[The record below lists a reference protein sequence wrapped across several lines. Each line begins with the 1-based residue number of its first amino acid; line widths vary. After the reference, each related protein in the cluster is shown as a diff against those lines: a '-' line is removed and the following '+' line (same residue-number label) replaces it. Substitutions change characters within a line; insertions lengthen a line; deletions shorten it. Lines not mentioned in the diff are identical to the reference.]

1 MMITKNMM
9 DSRRQFML
17 KSGRLISTAFS
28 AAALAPFGLI
38 NAHAQTTSSYKAMV
52 CIFLF
57 GGNDANNMVVPTGNG
72 YSAYQS
78 VRQGLAIPQ
87 ASLLPITNSTGGTF
101 GLHPSLQPIHP
112 LYASGKLAVVNN
124 VGMLVRPTTR
134 AQYLARTVPVPNNLF
149 SHADQQQQWQNASP
163 LVASTTGWAGRVAD
177 RVNLL
182 NQPSNFPPS
191 VSIAGNSLQ
200 LIGQSTLPTTINSTE
215 FGVLGSDHTPASDA
229 RNASLQ
235 EMLSFDSGAVLL
247 QSANSVL
254 RDAIRVAQLVED
266 ATRNSPALVSQFPGT
281 GLGQQLA
288 EVAKII
294 QARTALGMRR
304 QIFFVTQGGFDT
316 HNGQLGT
323 QANLLTQLAQAML
336 AFHNAMGELGVQD
349 GVVSFTESE
358 FSRTFQPNNGAG
370 TDHAWGG
377 HCLALGGGVKGG
389 NTYGRFPVLALG
401 SDDDSGNRGNWI
413 PGISL
418 DQYAASIAQ
427 WFGVPAN
434 ELTQVFPNLA
444 NFPAPTA
451 GFMNG
456 SSQTEA
462 PA

>member
-1 MMITKNMM
+1 MIMTNKLRPM

-17 KSGRLISTAFS
+17 KSGRLLSTAFS
-28 AAALAPFGLI
+28 AAALAPFGLV

-57 GGNDANNMVVPTGNG
+57 GGNDANNMVVPMGAG
-72 YSAYQS
+72 YTPYQT

-87 ASLLPITNSTGGTF
+87 ASLLPVTNSAGATY

-112 LYASGKLAVVNN
+112 LYATGKLAVVNN

-134 AQYLARTVPVPNNLF
+134 AQFTARTVPVHNNLF
-149 SHADQQQQWQNASP
+149 SHSDQQQQWQNASP

-191 VSIAGNSLQ
+191 VSISGNSLQ
-200 LIGQSTLPTTINSTE
+200 LIGQSTLPTTINSAE
-215 FGVLGSDHTPASDA
+215 FGIVGSDHTPASDA

-235 EMLSFDSGAVLL
+235 EMLAFDSGAVLL
-247 QSANSVL
+247 QTANTVL

-288 EVAKII
+288 QVARII

-304 QIFFVTQGGFDT
+304 QIFFVTHGGFDT
-316 HNGQLGT
+316 HNGQLGSH
-323 QANLLTQLAQAML
+323 ANLLMQLAQGMS

-349 GVVSFTESE
+349 NVVQFTESE

-401 SDDDSGNRGNWI
+401 GDDDSGNRGNWI
-413 PGISL
+413 PTTSQ
-418 DQYAASIAQ
+418 DQYGASIAQ
-427 WFGVPAN
+427 WFGVPGN
-434 ELTQVFPNLA
+434 ELSQVFPNLA
-444 NFPAPTA
+444 NFSTPTA
-451 GFMNG
+451 GFMMD
-456 SSQTEA
+456 S
-462 PA
+462 

>member
-1 MMITKNMM
+1 MGITKDRMN
-9 DSRRQFML
+9 SRRQFML
-17 KSGRLISTAFS
+17 KSGRVISTAFS
-28 AAALAPFGLI
+28 AAALAPFGMVS
-38 NAHAQTTSSYKAMV
+38 ARAQSASSYKAMV

-57 GGNDANNMVVPTGNG
+57 GGNDANNMVVPMGAG
-72 YSAYQS
+72 YGAYQA
-78 VRQGLAIPQ
+78 VRQGIAIPQ

-101 GLHPSLQPIHP
+101 GLHPSLQPVHP
-112 LYASGKLAVVNN
+112 LYATGKLAVVNN

-134 AQYLARTVPVPNNLF
+134 AQYTARTVPVPVNLF
-149 SHADQQQQWQNASP
+149 SHSDQQQQWQNASP

-200 LIGQSTLPTTINSTE
+200 LIGQSTLPTTINSAE
-215 FGVLGSDHTPASDA
+215 FGIAGSDHSAAADA
-229 RNASLQ
+229 RNSSLQ
-235 EMLSFDSGAVLL
+235 EMLSFDSGVVLL
-247 QSANSVL
+247 QSANTVL

-266 ATRNSPALVSQFPGT
+266 ATRNTPALVSQFPGT

-304 QIFFVTQGGFDT
+304 QIFFVTHGGFDT
-316 HNGQLGT
+316 HNGQLGSH
-323 QANLLTQLAQAML
+323 ANLLTQLAQGMG

-349 GVVSFTESE
+349 SVVTFTESE

-377 HCLALGGGVKGG
+377 HCLVLGGGVKGG

-401 SDDDSGNRGNWI
+401 GDDDSGNRGNWI
-413 PGISL
+413 PSVSL
-418 DQYAASIAQ
+418 DQYGASIAQ

-444 NFPAPTA
+444 NFASPTV

-456 SSQTEA
+456 
-462 PA
+462 

>member
-1 MMITKNMM
+1 MIMTNKPRRM

-17 KSGRLISTAFS
+17 KSGRLLSTAFS
-28 AAALAPFGLI
+28 AAALAPFGLVS
-38 NAHAQTTSSYKAMV
+38 AHAQSTSSYKAMV

-57 GGNDANNMVVPTGNG
+57 GGNDANNMVVPMGASYTP
-72 YSAYQS
+72 YQT

-87 ASLLPITNSTGGTF
+87 ASLLPVTNSAGATY

-112 LYASGKLAVVNN
+112 LYATGKLAVVNN

-134 AQYLARTVPVPNNLF
+134 AQFTARTVPVPNNLF
-149 SHADQQQQWQNASP
+149 SHSDQQQQWQNASP

-191 VSIAGNSLQ
+191 VSISGNSLQ

-215 FGVLGSDHTPASDA
+215 FGIAGSDHTPASDA
-229 RNASLQ
+229 RTAALQ
-235 EMLSFDSGAVLL
+235 EMLAFDSGAVLL
-247 QSANSVL
+247 QTANTVL

-316 HNGQLGT
+316 HNGQLGS
-323 QANLLTQLAQAML
+323 QANLLTQLALGMG

-349 GVVSFTESE
+349 SVVQFTESE

-401 SDDDSGNRGNWI
+401 GDDDSGNRGNWI
-413 PGISL
+413 PTISQ
-418 DQYAASIAQ
+418 DQYGAGIAQ

-434 ELTQVFPNLA
+434 ELTQVFPNLV
-444 NFPAPTA
+444 NFSTPTA
-451 GFMNG
+451 GFMMD
-456 SSQTEA
+456 A
-462 PA
+462 